1 MEEALEMTV
10 RSRSPLRV
18 SFGGGGTDV
27 SPYLDERGGAVLST
41 TVDRYAYAT
50 VEPGEDLI
58 TVESLDYDVS
68 IAYALD
74 EQFVYDGQLDLAKAV
89 IDHFRADHGLRGVSI
104 RLHND
109 APPGSGLGSS
119 SAICV
124 ALSGALAEHLGLKLD
139 PHALAE
145 LAYRIERVDAGIR
158 GGKQDQYA
166 TAFGGLNFIEFD
178 RDETRVERVALAPA
192 TLYELQ
198 YALVFAYVGGQ
209 HFSSHIIERQI
220 GNFERREAG
229 AVETMDRIKDLAYEM
244 RRALEGGDVAA
255 FGSLLHEGWQAKKRM
270 ADGISNPRIDAV
282 YDTARA
288 AGALGGKISG
298 AGGGGFMF
306 FVTDP
311 RRRFAVQDALREQ
324 GAELVNFTFVE
335 EGMRAWNV

>member
-1 MEEALEMTV
+1 MTV

-27 SPYLDERGGAVLST
+27 SPYLDERGGAVLSAT
-41 TVDRYAYAT
+41 IDRYAYAT
-50 VEPGEDLI
+50 VEPGDDLI

-74 EQFVYDGQLDLAKAV
+74 ETFVYDGQLDLAKAV
-89 IDHFRADHGLRGVSI
+89 IDRFRADHGLRGVSI

-124 ALSGALAEHLGLKLD
+124 ALAGALAAHLGLELG
-139 PHALAE
+139 PYALAE
-145 LAYRIERVDAGIR
+145 LAYRIEREDAGIR

-166 TAFGGLNFIEFD
+166 TAFGGLNFIEFE
-178 RDETRVERVALAPA
+178 RDATRVERVRLAPA
-192 TLYELQ
+192 TMYELQ

-220 GNFERREAG
+220 GNFERRESA
-229 AVETMDRIKDLAYEM
+229 AVEAMDRIKSLAYQM
-244 RRALEGGDVAA
+244 RTTLEAGDVAA
-255 FGSLLHEGWQAKKRM
+255 FGALLDEGWHAKKLM

-282 YDTARA
+282 YEAARA
-288 AGALGGKISG
+288 AGALGGKVLG
-298 AGGGGFMF
+298 AGGGGFML